1 MSLLIDSC
9 NVMRGHKSG
18 VETRIRDK
26 EAPHLVNIDGE
37 SCHHNY
43 AQCFQR
49 LCVPFDNYLENMFN
63 GILKDLK
70 YSQDLVDVMKEM
82 LQILD
87 VCYIMLERFL
97 SRRWLSAFE
106 ITLSTLSMLC
116 STGPFSERKTR
127 KCKRNVLMKF

>member
-1 MSLLIDSC
+1 M
-9 NVMRGHKSG
+9 
-18 VETRIRDK
+18 
-26 EAPHLVNIDGE
+26 VNPVIIIM
-37 SCHHNY
+37 HN
-43 AQCFQR
+43 ASKD
-49 LCVPFDNYLENMFN
+49 CVPFDNYLENMFN